1 MVESI
6 LVILERKPTR
16 MILRLVVLGF
26 ASMVG
31 LLSIHSED
39 ADLGGSNVA
48 ELYRSNGL
56 MVQGGVPYSGITRE
70 NYSEGSLQSETF
82 WENGTREGLY
92 SSWYENG
99 QLKEKRYYRGN
110 RKEGEHLGWY
120 ENGKL
125 RFQFNFSHGNYHG
138 SCKQWYSDGSRYSL
152 FHYENGEEVGS
163 QIMWEADGRV
173 RANYVV
179 KNGRRYGII
188 GSKRCVTI
196 SE

>member
-6 LVILERKPTR
+6 LEFLERKPIR

-26 ASMVG
+26 VSMVAS
-31 LLSIHSED
+31 LSIQPENS
-39 ADLGGSNVA
+39 ASAGSNVD
-48 ELYRSNGL
+48 ELYRANGL
-56 MVQGGVPYSGITRE
+56 MLQGGVRYSGVSRE
-70 NYSEGSLQSETF
+70 NYSDGSLQSETF
-82 WENGTREGLY
+82 WENGKREGLF

-120 ENGKL
+120 ENGEL
-125 RFQFNFSHGNYHG
+125 RFQFNFSNGNYHG
-138 SCKQWYSDGSRYSL
+138 SCSQWYSDGSRYSL

-163 QIMWEADGRV
+163 QQMWEANGRV
-173 RANYVV
+173 RANYIV